1 MAKKKTNLVAATII
15 CIIIGT
21 GFIALGIYLYFDYSG
36 SNIMN
41 PKQADGTIIRLHET
55 KRDNRNPLR
64 KDYHSVNPIV
74 EFSSEEGKKYEF
86 LELWGAQY
94 DDEAFT
100 VGQKVS
106 VIYNELNPEEAML
119 KQENSIWG
127 VHLFLIG
134 MGLFFYLTPWLM
146 KIAQT

>member
-15 CIIIGT
+15 CLLIGT

-41 PKQADGTIIRLHET
+41 PKEADGVITRLHET
-55 KRDNRNPLR
+55 KRDNRRLLS
-64 KDYHSVNPIV
+64 KDYHSVNPVV
-74 EFSSEEGKKYEF
+74 EFTTADGKKIEF
-86 LELWGAQY
+86 FEQWGAQY
-94 DDEAFT
+94 EDEAFNA
-100 VGQKVS
+100 GQKVT
-106 VIYNELNPEEAML
+106 VIYNELKPEEAMI

-134 MGLFFYLTPWLM
+134 MGLFFYLIPYLM
-146 KIAQT
+146 KLAR